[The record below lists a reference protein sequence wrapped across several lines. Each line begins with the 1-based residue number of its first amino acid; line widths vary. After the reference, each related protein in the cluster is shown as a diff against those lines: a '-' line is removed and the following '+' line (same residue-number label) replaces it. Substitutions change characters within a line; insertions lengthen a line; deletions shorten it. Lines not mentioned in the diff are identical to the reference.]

1 MLMTY
6 LEALYHYL
14 LISSPYLIL
23 GLTISAL
30 VKVFL
35 SDQWIKKQLGSKGWL
50 APIKATLIGVP
61 LPLCSC
67 SVIPTAITFRQAG
80 ASKASTSAFLI
91 ATPESGIDSI
101 AMTYAMMDFPMTII
115 RPIAALVSGLVA
127 GALQFF
133 ANEDEVATLESVDH
147 CCPSKEEPAKNKP
160 FALKFKEG
168 LNYAYNDLMNDI
180 ALWLL
185 IGLLLGAA
193 IECFVPQDFFLNI
206 GEHQSR
212 LAILLLGIPL
222 YICASATTPIAA
234 ALVMKGMSP
243 GSALLLLLVGPAT
256 NASNFIVLQ
265 KALGRKSMILNIVAV
280 AIVGLAFSYF
290 TDYLYHTM
298 NWTLTFKIDDLAK
311 HADHITSSTYLS
323 AFLVSVLMLKG
334 IYKENIIP
342 LFTGR
347 HEH

>member
-1 MLMTY
+1 MLMMY
-6 LEALYHYL
+6 LKALYHYL

-23 GLTISAL
+23 GLTVSAL
-30 VKVFL
+30 VKSFL
-35 SDQWIKKQLGSKGWL
+35 SDQWIKKQLGSRGWL
-50 APIKATLIGVP
+50 APLKATLIGIP

-67 SVIPTAITFRQAG
+67 SVIPTAITFRKAG

-91 ATPESGIDSI
+91 ATPESGVDSI
-101 AMTYAMMDFPMTII
+101 AMTYAMMDFPMTFI

-127 GALQFF
+127 AGLQIF
-133 ANEDEVATLESVDH
+133 ADDDENEEIEIDH
-147 CCPSKEEPAKNKP
+147 CCPTKAETNKKKP

-168 LNYAYNDLMNDI
+168 LNYAYYDLMNDI

-193 IECFVPQDFFLNI
+193 IECFIPQDFFLQV
-206 GEHQSR
+206 GDHQSK
-212 LAILLLGIPL
+212 LAILIVGIPL

-234 ALVMKGMSP
+234 ALMAKGMSP

-265 KALGRKSMILNIVAV
+265 KALGKKSMILNIIAV
-280 AIVGLAFSYF
+280 ALVSLVFSYF
-290 TDYLYHTM
+290 TDYLYQTM
-298 NWTLTFKIDDLAK
+298 NWDLTFNIQDK
-311 HADHITSSTYLS
+311 HSHGETTPLSTYLC
-323 AFLVSVLMLKG
+323 AFLVSVLIIKG
-334 IYKENIIP
+334 VIQENIIP

>member
-6 LEALYHYL
+6 LKALYHYL

-23 GLTISAL
+23 GLTVSAL
-30 VKVFL
+30 VKSFL
-35 SDQWIKKQLGSKGWL
+35 SDQWIKQQLGSKGWI
-50 APIKATLIGVP
+50 APIKATLIGIP

-91 ATPESGIDSI
+91 ATPESGVDSI

-115 RPIAALVSGLVA
+115 RPIAALASGLVA
-127 GALQFF
+127 AALQFF
-133 ANEDEVATLESVDH
+133 AKEDEVEPTTDINH
-147 CCPSKEEPAKNKP
+147 CCPSKKTSTKNKP

-168 LNYAYNDLMNDI
+168 LNYAYHDLINDI

-185 IGLLLGAA
+185 IGLLMGAA
-193 IECFVPQDFFLNI
+193 IECFVPKEFFLQVNN
-206 GEHQSR
+206 HQGR
-212 LAILLLGIPL
+212 LVILLVGIPL

-234 ALVMKGMSP
+234 ALVAKGMSP

-256 NASNFIVLQ
+256 NVSNFIVLQ
-265 KALGRKSMILNIVAV
+265 KALGKKSMILNIVAV
-280 AIVGLAFSYF
+280 AIVGLFFSYF
-290 TDYLYHTM
+290 TDYLYETM
-298 NWTLTFKIDDLAK
+298 NWQLTFKISDQHNHNTNVPL
-311 HADHITSSTYLS
+311 STYLC
-323 AFLVSVLMLKG
+323 AFWVSVLIIKG
-334 IYKENIIP
+334 IIQENIIP
-342 LFTGR
+342 LFTGG